1 MSLTLI
7 AMEARKERK
16 KKKKNREEA
25 ADWGGTILFRK
36 NGENLV

>member
-7 AMEARKERK
+7 AIEGMKERK

-25 ADWGGTILFRK
+25 ADWGGYSLWEK
-36 NGENLV
+36 WGELS